1 MSEKLGDAIFS
12 LKVDSKNFDQGI
24 SSANK
29 KVVAL
34 EKELKKL
41 STGLSA
47 SLGKNVGA
55 IKRVEAELAKA
66 RKEANKTRLSF
77 KKMGQSLKAF
87 ATRLLITTASVLAFG
102 FAVKKA
108 FEFAEA
114 GAKIN
119 AQAAA
124 FENLAKRY
132 NADSRVILKS
142 LRDVSNGTVD
152 TVNLIESANKALLL
166 GIDPSK
172 FVKLMEIARAASK
185 ATGDT
190 ITKSFEDITIGIGR
204 QSRMILDNLG
214 IIVKIDDANKQ
225 YAKSLGINA
234 SALSDTQKKQ
244 AFLNATLAAGQKII
258 DGVGN
263 TSVDAADRVAQI
275 KTSFVELTNELKTT
289 TLFVLDK
296 LLVALDKINKKA
308 EEIKKKENIIG
319 ISPGVRR
326 GGLLPGDVE
335 GTPANRLKRA
345 KQFAQFVQNEPAGVK
360 TPFGAFD
367 TSRNT
372 KGFPSTTPDGKN
384 IGIDF

>member
-190 ITKSFEDITIGIGR
+190 ITKSFEDITIGKIGR
-204 QSRMILDNLG
+204 AH
-214 IIVKIDDANKQ
+214 V
-225 YAKSLGINA
+225 
-234 SALSDTQKKQ
+234 
-244 AFLNATLAAGQKII
+244 
-258 DGVGN
+258 
-263 TSVDAADRVAQI
+263 
-275 KTSFVELTNELKTT
+275 
-289 TLFVLDK
+289 
-296 LLVALDKINKKA
+296 
-308 EEIKKKENIIG
+308 
-319 ISPGVRR
+319 
-326 GGLLPGDVE
+326 
-335 GTPANRLKRA
+335 
-345 KQFAQFVQNEPAGVK
+345 
-360 TPFGAFD
+360 
-367 TSRNT
+367 
-372 KGFPSTTPDGKN
+372 
-384 IGIDF
+384 